1 MMPARRG
8 LALRCLAAAR
18 SGASSLQA
26 HRMPPCRNAPFVI
39 PSCRLLVHHSK
50 EGQMNRIMTLGV
62 GCLVLVGAGCADDAA
77 SPTRPSL
84 LTATQPAPPHP
95 AGVIH

>member
-1 MMPARRG
+1 MSPARRG
-8 LALRCLAAAR
+8 LALPCSAAAC
-18 SGASSLQA
+18 SGALSLQA

-62 GCLVLVGAGCADDAA
+62 ECVARVGAGCGDDAA
-77 SPTRPSL
+77 TPPRPSL
-84 LTATQPAPPHP
+84 LTATQPAPTHP
-95 AGVIH
+95 PGVI